1 MIRPPVPAAEGLTD
15 DGLMLELI
23 ANIAISRISRFRP
36 LTSFWVH
43 SVLLRRL
50 NKIWDRRFE
59 GVVGSQNVNVD
70 DRFES
75 IRRELVDR
83 G

>member
-1 MIRPPVPAAEGLTD
+1 M
-15 DGLMLELI
+15 
-23 ANIAISRISRFRP
+23 
-36 LTSFWVH
+36 
-43 SVLLRRL
+43 LLRRL
-50 NKIWDRRFE
+50 NKVWDRRFE